1 MWNLAG
7 NGANLDSGSNMP
19 WGKVCFGR
27 LPVAARIVTLTLLC
41 GLTTRARSQQSFY
54 SIPEEAAA
62 TALPEDPQTRQ
73 STAQAGPALPPG
85 SIRGIIVDRDGTAY
99 EGVHIQLTPRPSITE
114 TSAPAQPRAA
124 ASDGN
129 GRFAFG
135 DVPPGAFQLTVSS
148 SGFVTRIVSG
158 VLKPGDSLEEPP
170 IVLVLDST
178 ISQVRVTA
186 TQQEI
191 ALAQLREEEKQRIF
205 GVIPNYYVTYVP
217 HAPPLTS
224 GQKYDLAWKSSID
237 PVTIGIAAAFAGV
250 EQATNDFSGYG
261 QGAEGYAKRFG
272 AAYAD
277 AFIGTMIGGAVLP
290 SLFKQDPRY
299 FYKGTGT
306 TRSRV
311 LYAVSMSVICKGD
324 NGHWQLN
331 YSGILGGLAAGGISN
346 AYYPASNRDGATLT
360 FENALIGIA
369 GSAVQNIF
377 QEFLVRR
384 LTPKVPNYEPSKP

>member
-1 MWNLAG
+1 M
-7 NGANLDSGSNMP
+7 
-19 WGKVCFGR
+19 
-27 LPVAARIVTLTLLC
+27 
-41 GLTTRARSQQSFY
+41 QSVK
-54 SIPEEAAA
+54 
-62 TALPEDPQTRQ
+62 
-73 STAQAGPALPPG
+73 QAGPALPAA
-85 SIRGIIVDRDGTAY
+85 SIHGIIVDREGTAY
-99 EGVHIQLTPRPSITE
+99 EGVHIQLVPHPSAVSSTVE
-114 TSAPAQPRAA
+114 QPREAT
-124 ASDGN
+124 SDGN

-135 DVPPGAFQLTVSS
+135 EVPPGAFQLTVSS
-148 SGFVTRIVSG
+148 IGFVTQVISG

-170 IVLVLDST
+170 IILVLEAA

-217 HAPPLTS
+217 HAPALTTR
-224 GQKYDLAWKSSID
+224 QKYDLAWKSSID
-237 PVTIGIAAAFAGV
+237 PVTFGIAAVFAGV
-250 EQATNDFSGYG
+250 EQATNSFSGYG
-261 QGAEGYAKRFG
+261 QGAQGYAKRFG
-272 AAYAD
+272 ADYAD
-277 AFIGTMIGGAVLP
+277 SFIGTMIGGAVLP

-324 NGHWQLN
+324 NGRWQVN

-346 AYYPASNRDGATLT
+346 LYYPASNRDGAALT

-369 GSAVQNIF
+369 GSAVQNVF
-377 QEFLVRR
+377 QEFVVRK
-384 LTPKVPNYEPSKP
+384 LTPKIPSYEPSKP